1 MSNYA
6 VAHLDE
12 IGEQTDGRC
21 PWRPIRA
28 HFGVMSFGA
37 ATWTARD
44 AGDRLIARDDTD
56 FDPIR
61 DEPSFQALVA
71 TTGE

>member
-6 VAHLDE
+6 VAHIDE
-12 IGEQTDGRC
+12 IDEHTDGRC

-37 ATWTARD
+37 ATWTAR
-44 AGDRLIARDDTD
+44 AAASR
-56 FDPIR
+56 
-61 DEPSFQALVA
+61 
-71 TTGE
+71 